1 MHLQGLCDVWQ
12 PFLGL
17 WEVITPFLSLMKDG
31 IFVCTVFAPLIC
43 DDRKVTSVGAGAF
56 LK

>member
-1 MHLQGLCDVWQ
+1 MHPQGLCDVWQ